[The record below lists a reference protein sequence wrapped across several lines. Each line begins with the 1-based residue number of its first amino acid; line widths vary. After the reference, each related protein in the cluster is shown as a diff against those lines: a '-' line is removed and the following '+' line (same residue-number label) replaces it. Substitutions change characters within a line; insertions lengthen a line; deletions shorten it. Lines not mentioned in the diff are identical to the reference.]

1 MKIDEKIET
10 PFGVVH
16 FKGELQEEELKHV
29 VRAGLM
35 VLMAKG
41 HIHTNVIGEDEDD
54 ETLPIPTIDPP
65 ETLQ

>member
-10 PFGVVH
+10 PLGIVH

-29 VRAGLM
+29 IRAGLM

-41 HIHTNVIGEDEDD
+41 HIHTAFEEDD
-54 ETLPIPTIDPP
+54 DPTP
-65 ETLQ
+65 ETQFEAPDTLQ

>member
-1 MKIDEKIET
+1 MKLDEKIET

-41 HIHTNVIGEDEDD
+41 HINTNIQEADE
-54 ETLPIPTIDPP
+54 EEIPEPTIQAPD
-65 ETLQ
+65 TFQ